1 MNSKYVMCNVV
12 CYDGCEA
19 WVSKFILRNCD
30 TKQQIKDIDVM
41 GYDAQILKIDVLYE
55 LEPDNI
61 IAILTNEEQE
71 NKIIAGRYKDMY
83 M

>member
-1 MNSKYVMCNVV
+1 MGSKYVMCNVV
-12 CYDGCEA
+12 RYDGCDA

-30 TKQQIKDIDVM
+30 TKQQIKDICDT
-41 GYDAQILKIDVLYE
+41 GYAVQILKIDVLYE

-61 IAILTNEEQE
+61 ISILTNEEQE

>member
-12 CYDGCEA
+12 CYDGCDA
-19 WVSKFILRNCD
+19 WVSKFILRNYD
-30 TKQQIKDIDVM
+30 KKEQLKDIDMM
-41 GYDAQILKIDVLYE
+41 GYHAEVLKIDVLYE

-61 IAILTNEEQE
+61 IAILTNDEHE
-71 NKIIAGRYKDMY
+71 NRIISERYKDMY